1 MWIRFFS
8 DEFDL
13 QHILVVE
20 KIFRG
25 LPMDEIGGFTS
36 KKTSFLA
43 FHLYEI
49 GSSGVPVS
57 EMVVVLVSPFMKA
70 VFLESMS
77 AEQTSGNFSLTISIW
92 SFWNHLNWFPWIFL
106 NQNNS
111 HGIFHHETDFQKHF
125 QNKLIAWF
133 SHQHILLSRSCK
145 KIKTLF
151 FFNFPVLKRAFSE
164 FWLLEFI
171 FLTFPAEKSVS
182 VVFLW
187 LKSSLVD
194 FSWIKKIFVIFNN
207 ETDFNGF
214 PNKIFFL
221 MELPLRITCFLGLF
235 NNLKWLRYF
244 FQWFFKGVF
253 LDKID
258 SHRFLFDK
266 NEFAMFPFQWLQF
279 LGFFVLEI
287 VFIDSPWTN
296 LFLTDFLLN
305 KN

>member
-1 MWIRFFS
+1 MWIRFFA
-8 DEFDL
+8 DDIDL

-36 KKTSFLA
+36 KKTSFHA

-70 VFLESMS
+70 VFLECMS

-125 QNKLIAWF
+125 QNKLIARF
-133 SHQHILLSRSCK
+133 SHQHILFSRSCK

-151 FFNFPVLKRAFSE
+151 FQFSS
-164 FWLLEFI
+164 L
-171 FLTFPAEKSVS
+171 EKS
-182 VVFLW
+182 FLW
-187 LKSSLVD
+187 ILVVGVHFFD
-194 FSWIKKIFVIFNN
+194 FSCGEISFRGFSVIEVNF
-207 ETDFNGF
+207 G
-214 PNKIFFL
+214 
-221 MELPLRITCFLGLF
+221 G
-235 NNLKWLRYF
+235 
-244 FQWFFKGVF
+244 
-253 LDKID
+253 
-258 SHRFLFDK
+258 
-266 NEFAMFPFQWLQF
+266 
-279 LGFFVLEI
+279 
-287 VFIDSPWTN
+287 
-296 LFLTDFLLN
+296 FLLN
-305 KN
+305 KKNFCYFQ